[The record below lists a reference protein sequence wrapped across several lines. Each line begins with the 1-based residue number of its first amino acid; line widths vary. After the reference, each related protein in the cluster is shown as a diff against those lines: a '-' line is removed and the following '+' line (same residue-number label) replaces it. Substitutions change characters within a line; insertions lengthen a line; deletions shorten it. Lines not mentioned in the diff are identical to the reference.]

1 MTETYVVKVKRSAR
15 HEWSLSEEMYDENHR
30 MTFGSQD
37 DAECWVDEH
46 NETIPSF
53 GIFFLRDAD
62 PEDESGIDA
71 YLVYRKPN
79 LCDDIEDRKTSIMV
93 AAHEPYSGTLFINE
107 AKQELFTFVYAV
119 DNMAV
124 CIAHGKTRCDPK
136 GIMTIDLET
145 FDEYRGSGRFRAL
158 DVV

>member
-62 PEDESGIDA
+62 PEDESRVDA
-71 YLVYRKPN
+71 YLVYRKPS
-79 LCDDIEDRKTSIMV
+79 LCDGVEDRDTSVVV
-93 AAHEPYSGTLFINE
+93 AGHEVRSGTLFLNE
-107 AKQELFTFVYAV
+107 ATQELFTFAYTV
-119 DNMAV
+119 DDTAV
-124 CIAHGKTRCDPK
+124 CIAHGGTQCDPK
-136 GIMTIDLET
+136 GIMTIDIDT
-145 FDEYRGSGRFRAL
+145 FEEQNRLFRSL
-158 DVV
+158 DIPN